1 MAHPRAAM
9 TRRGVA
15 ILGSTG
21 SIGTTALRVLG
32 RHADAFYVAALT
44 AHSNA
49 ALLEEQAREFQPS
62 FVGIVQ
68 NGAEDHKDWRH
79 GPACLIE
86 AATRDD
92 AAIVLNA
99 VVGAAGV
106 GATPSGLSPRPRG
119 ALGDK

>member
-1 MAHPRAAM
+1 M

-15 ILGSTG
+15 VLGSTG

-49 ALLEEQAREFQPS
+49 ALLQEQVREFGPS

-68 NGAEDHKDWRH
+68 NGAEDHGEWRH
-79 GPACLIE
+79 GPSCLVE
-86 AATRDD
+86 AATHED
-92 AAIVLNA
+92 ASIVLNA
-99 VVGAAGV
+99 VVGAAGLD
-106 GATPSGLSPRPRG
+106 ATLAALSAG
-119 ALGDK
+119 